1 MHELSIAHSIMSIAE
16 RSLPAGSDGVITGV
30 NIQVGELSGIET
42 EALLFAFSAIKSGT
56 VLEAAELL
64 IEIIPGEAR
73 CTDCDTV
80 FPLHSFGTACP
91 NCQGYLLNILRGK
104 ELKVLSL
111 TVEEPE
117 SSPAG

>member
-1 MHELSIAHSIMSIAE
+1 MHELSIAHSILSIAE
-16 RSLPAGSDGVITGV
+16 RSLPAGNTGQITGV
-30 NIQVGELSGIET
+30 NIQIGELSGIET
-42 EALLFAFSAIKSGT
+42 EALVFAFSAIKSGT
-56 VLEAAELL
+56 VLEAAELR
-64 IEIIPGEAR
+64 IESIAGEGC

-91 NCQGYLLNILRGK
+91 KCQGYLLNILRGK

-117 SSPAG
+117 PTPRN

>member
-16 RSLPAGSDGVITGV
+16 RSLPAGSDGMITGV

-56 VLEAAELL
+56 VLEAAELN
-64 IEIIPGEAR
+64 IETIPGEAR
-73 CTDCDTV
+73 CSDCDTV
-80 FPLHSFGTACP
+80 FPLPSFGTPCP
-91 NCQGYLLNILRGK
+91 QCQGYLMNIIQGK

-117 SSPAG
+117 PASGN